1 MNPEI
6 EDYKAELS
14 TWDINPLSKE
24 ITEACTPYVNF
35 NGNDADDLINEWEAF
50 GEALERAIKLL
61 PHASF
66 HGRNQANQQ
75 ILQKGI
81 RTRIQIAKNL
91 AGLKAI
97 ADEVYSKLSI
107 NKVNYT

>member
-24 ITEACTPYVNF
+24 ITEACTPYVNL
-35 NGNDADDLINEWEAF
+35 NGNDADDLINEWDAF
-50 GEALERAIKLL
+50 SEALEGAIKLL

-66 HGRNQANQQ
+66 HGRNQLPDQLHKA
-75 ILQKGI
+75 IH
-81 RTRIQIAKNL
+81 TRIQIAKNL

-97 ADEVYSKLSI
+97 ADEVYSELSI
-107 NKVNYT
+107 QIYT